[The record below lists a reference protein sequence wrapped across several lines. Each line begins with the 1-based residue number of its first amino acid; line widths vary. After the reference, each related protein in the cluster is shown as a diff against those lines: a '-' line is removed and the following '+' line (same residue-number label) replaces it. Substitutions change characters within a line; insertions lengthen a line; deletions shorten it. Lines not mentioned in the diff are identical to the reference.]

1 MKFSARGV
9 LAALFVVVVAAVCVR
24 LGLWQLDRLAQRRA
38 RNAGIQAAT
47 AMPPLTLSPA
57 TFDSLRLRPEAY
69 AWRRVRA
76 TGRYDHAADVVLRGK
91 AREGMPGV
99 QIATPLILADGRAV
113 VVLRG
118 WAPSPDGATADTR
131 ALRLRADTA
140 ITVEG
145 LLQPIGAEADRGL
158 PIAGRAGADTTWR
171 RLNLLA
177 LRERRPGTELLPLNI
192 QRLDSDLS
200 DDPAAALP
208 MPEISEGSHLSYAV
222 QWFSFALI
230 AVVGFLVMAL
240 RRGPARRTP

>member
-9 LAALFVVVVAAVCVR
+9 AAALFVVVVAGVCVR
-24 LGLWQLDRLAQRRA
+24 LGFWQLDRLAQRRA
-38 RNAGIQAAT
+38 RNAAIEAAT
-47 AMPPLTLSPA
+47 RLPPLTLTPA
-57 TFDSLRLRPEAY
+57 RFDSMRGDPQAY

-76 TGRYDHAADVVLRGK
+76 AGRYDHTRDLVLRGK

-99 QIATPLILADGRAV
+99 QIATPLILSDGRAV

-118 WAPSPDGATADTR
+118 WASSPDAGTVDAR
-131 ALRLRADTA
+131 ALQLRNPNVE
-140 ITVEG
+140 VEG

-158 PIAGRAGADTTWR
+158 PAAGRAGADTTWR

-177 LRERRPGTELLPLNI
+177 LRDRQPGVQLLPLSI
-192 QRLDSDLS
+192 QRLDTDRS

-222 QWFSFALI
+222 QWFSFAFI
-230 AVVGFLVMAL
+230 AVAGFLIVAF
-240 RRGPARRTP
+240 RRKPRPAP